1 MKSIASFNNRYGTG
15 MVLLTN
21 YLLPRYGTG
30 PLLVHYKTCS
40 ATFAARILLKTK
52 PPYV

>member
-1 MKSIASFNNRYGTG
+1 MKSIACFNNL
-15 MVLLTN
+15 LLTN
-21 YLLPRYGTG
+21 YYLGTG
-30 PLLVHYKTCS
+30 LLLVHYKTCS